1 MLQSWEI
8 SVLVYHYLQKC
19 GFNDTQSSLNKE
31 CPSLQIPEP
40 PPKMFTCVSKLF
52 SYELC
57 DITTHLLCPLKI

>member
-19 GFNDTQSSLNKE
+19 GYSNTRTSLNKE

-40 PPKMFTCVSKLF
+40 PPKIFTCVSTVANF
-52 SYELC
+52 E
-57 DITTHLLCPLKI
+57 